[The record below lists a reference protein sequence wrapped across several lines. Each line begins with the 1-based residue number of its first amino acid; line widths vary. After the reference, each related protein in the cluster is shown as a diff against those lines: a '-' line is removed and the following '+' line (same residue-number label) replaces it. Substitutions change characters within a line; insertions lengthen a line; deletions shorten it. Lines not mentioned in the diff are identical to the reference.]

1 MDSQSQDNSSK
12 KQAKSNMIQETKDT
26 VANVVTVAG
35 TGSMVMGWNEGLTML
50 LLITG
55 IVFNVVRIIEI
66 KRKKKD
72 Q

>member
-1 MDSQSQDNSSK
+1 
-12 KQAKSNMIQETKDT
+12 MIQETKDT
-26 VANVVTVAG
+26 AANMVTVLG
-35 TGSMVMGWNEGLTML
+35 TGSVVMGWNEGLTII

-55 IVFNVVRIIEI
+55 ITFNIVRIYEI

>member
-1 MDSQSQDNSSK
+1 
-12 KQAKSNMIQETKDT
+12 MIQETKDT
-26 VANVVTVAG
+26 TANILTVMG
-35 TGSMVMGWNEGLTML
+35 TGSVVMGWNEALTL
-50 LLITG
+50 LLLVSG